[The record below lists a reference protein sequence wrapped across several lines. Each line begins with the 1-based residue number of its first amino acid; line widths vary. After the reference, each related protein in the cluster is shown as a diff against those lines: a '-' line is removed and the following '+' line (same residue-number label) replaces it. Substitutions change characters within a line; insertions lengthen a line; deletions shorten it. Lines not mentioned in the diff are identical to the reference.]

1 LYRKHAP
8 APIADLQVIDVSE
21 KMKGLTLAD
30 EDVPLVHEL
39 DLDALPA
46 GRISKLWV
54 VLFEDALKPM
64 TVPVIIAKGTSL
76 VKISIDS
83 RISAWAGGGNDIFVT
98 WRRSQWSTS
107 HSPSLSNRTRP

>member
-8 APIADLQVIDVSE
+8 APLVELDETDVAE

-30 EDVPLVHEL
+30 EDVPMVHEL

-64 TVPVIIAKGTSL
+64 AVPVIIAKGTPSMGEAYIRL
-76 VKISIDS
+76 STWS
-83 RISAWAGGGNDIFVT
+83 SGGNDFFVT
-98 WRRSQWSTS
+98 WR
-107 HSPSLSNRTRP
+107 

>member
-1 LYRKHAP
+1 MSESG
-8 APIADLQVIDVSE
+8 DVAE
-21 KMKGLTLAD
+21 KMKTLTLAD

-64 TVPVIIAKGTSL
+64 TVPVIIAKGIPIL
-76 VKISIDS
+76 EISNFRLSTWS
-83 RISAWAGGGNDIFVT
+83 RCRNDFVFAW
-98 WRRSQWSTS
+98 R
-107 HSPSLSNRTRP
+107 

>member
-8 APIADLQVIDVSE
+8 PPLVDFGEEEVTE

-30 EDVPLVHEL
+30 EDVPTVQEL
-39 DLDALPA
+39 DLEQLPA

-64 TVPVIIAKGTSL
+64 TVPVIIAKGILNEIVT
-76 VKISIDS
+76 
-83 RISAWAGGGNDIFVT
+83 DI
-98 WRRSQWSTS
+98 RRSSRTS
-107 HSPSLSNRTRP
+107 GRNDLFFAWR

>member
-1 LYRKHAP
+1 MYRKHAP
-8 APIADLQVIDVSE
+8 APIVDLEESDVSE

-64 TVPVIIAKGTSL
+64 TVPVIIAKGISLITVLLTSRC
-76 VKISIDS
+76 SS
-83 RISAWAGGGNDIFVT
+83 RSGGRYDLFIAW
-98 WRRSQWSTS
+98 R
-107 HSPSLSNRTRP
+107 

>member
-1 LYRKHAP
+1 MELTEG
-8 APIADLQVIDVSE
+8 DVAE

-39 DLDALPA
+39 DLDKIPA

-64 TVPVIIAKGTSL
+64 TVPVIIAKG
-76 VKISIDS
+76 KENE
-83 RISAWAGGGNDIFVT
+83 GG
-98 WRRSQWSTS
+98 
-107 HSPSLSNRTRP
+107 LK